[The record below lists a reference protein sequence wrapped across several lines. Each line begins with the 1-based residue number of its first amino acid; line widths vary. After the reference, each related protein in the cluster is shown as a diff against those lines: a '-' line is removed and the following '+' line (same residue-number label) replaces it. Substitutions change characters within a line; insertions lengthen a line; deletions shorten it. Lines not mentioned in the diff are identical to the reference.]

1 MSILEQV
8 QVIFRDIFDDDNL
21 VIAGETSAKDIEDW
35 DSLTHIQLVTK
46 IEKHFK
52 IRFTLSEITKLKQVS
67 DLILLIQT
75 KQT

>member
-8 QVIFRDIFDDDNL
+8 QVIFRDIFDDEGL
-21 VIAGETSAKDIEDW
+21 IITGETSAKDIEDW